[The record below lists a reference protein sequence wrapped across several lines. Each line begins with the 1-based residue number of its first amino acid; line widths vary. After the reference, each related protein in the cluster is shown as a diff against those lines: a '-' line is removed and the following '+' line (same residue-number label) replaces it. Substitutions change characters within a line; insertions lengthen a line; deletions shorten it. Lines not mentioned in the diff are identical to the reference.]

1 MAKPDNTVA
10 FPPKVINS
18 SMKPYRCFTCLTTIG
33 RGTMYVRHPVKDGK
47 AVKTLCLCMLCTM
60 ILKDS
65 KDNIIKPGGYTDRL
79 IPNVLRKKKAEFMRK
94 FKKNSN
100 AAILEQIAK

>member
-1 MAKPDNTVA
+1 MIPEA
-10 FPPKVINS
+10 FPPKVIS
-18 SMKPYRCFTCLTTIG
+18 ASRKPYRCFTCLTTIAA
-33 RGTMYVRHPVKDGK
+33 GTPYVRHPVKEGK
-47 AVKTLCLCMLCTM
+47 AVKTLHLCMLCTM

-65 KDNIIKPGGYTDRL
+65 KNDVIKPGGYTDRL

-100 AAILEQIAK
+100 EAILEQLAK

>member
-1 MAKPDNTVA
+1 MITAA
-10 FPPKVINS
+10 FPPKLIS
-18 SMKPYRCFTCLTTIG
+18 ASRKPYRCFTCLTTIPTG
-33 RGTMYVRHPVKDGK
+33 NTYVRHPVKEGK
-47 AVKTLCLCMLCTM
+47 AVKTLHICWLCTM

-65 KDNIIKPGGYTDRL
+65 KDNVIKPGGYTDRL
-79 IPNVLRKKKAEFMRK
+79 IPNVLRKKKAEFLRK

>member
-1 MAKPDNTVA
+1 MATPDNIT
-10 FPPKVINS
+10 FPPQVINAS
-18 SMKPYRCFTCLTTIG
+18 RKPYRCFTCLGTISKG
-33 RGTMYVRHPVKDGK
+33 QMYVRHPVKDGK
-47 AVKTLCLCMLCTM
+47 AVKSLHLCMLCTM

-65 KDNIIKPGGYTDRL
+65 KDNVIKPGGYTDRL